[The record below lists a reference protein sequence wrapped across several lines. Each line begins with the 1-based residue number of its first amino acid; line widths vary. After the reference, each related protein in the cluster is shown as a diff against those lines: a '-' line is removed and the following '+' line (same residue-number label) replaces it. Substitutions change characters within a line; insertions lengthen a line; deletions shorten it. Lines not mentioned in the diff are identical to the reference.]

1 MSQQEVQTPDVVT
14 PKVVAPRARPETVA
28 RGRVGTL
35 LDEARGQPL
44 TLVCAPAGYG
54 KTTALVHWLGTL
66 GEANAWVS
74 LGEEDNDP
82 RRLSAHLLA
91 ALDRLWPAAV
101 WPAQQALL
109 AGSDVVE
116 TIVPLVA
123 EAIERE
129 IGDSGLVLVLDDY
142 HLVTDGNCHRIVTAL
157 VDALP
162 DGARIVIASRVR
174 PRIRF
179 ARRRAART
187 VAEIGP
193 AELAFRAEE
202 TERLLNGSLR
212 LRLDPTH
219 VEAIRGSVEG
229 WPAGLSLVAAT
240 LRDEPDPE
248 DVIAAL
254 HGSNDHIAEYL
265 MEEVLDALS
274 PQMRTFLSRTSILGR
289 MNASLCEAL
298 LEDPEAEALLAD
310 ARRSNLFLVSDG
322 DGEEPWFR
330 YHGLFAGLLE
340 QDLRR
345 REPDAVAAL
354 HRRAALWF
362 REARML
368 EEAIDHA
375 IAAGD
380 GKLAAR
386 ILHDDAWWPLLI
398 ERRYATLHRMIARM
412 PPDRGDLAPFC
423 DVLDALCRSLEGEDM
438 RLVAERLA
446 ALQAHRDAP
455 GVATLLDGT
464 LSSPFFG
471 DIPCALAS
479 GWRLWHDYPQTRPR
493 VAGNLASA
501 LWFAGEPA
509 AIRDVIAPYMGRTDR
524 PSLRSRE
531 HATLALCAA
540 DAGDPTAAE
549 RDGREAVALVESS
562 GGETALEAHYAYV
575 ALAEALRRRGNL
587 DEAYEQIAKALH
599 ITEKLPRSL
608 FHGFALVIRAQIDLS
623 SRNRRAA
630 SRHAATARG
639 ILDQYPDTGVL
650 ERRLAEVEATLAHA
664 TVRAPADSEPTMA
677 ERRVLGLLASDLT
690 RAQIARR
697 LGLSPQTVKSHTRRL
712 YRRLGA
718 HTRDEAVEIAR
729 ERGLL

>member
-1 MSQQEVQTPDVVT
+1 MSQQKVQSPNVVRSKVAVPD
-14 PKVVAPRARPETVA
+14 ARPETVVRA
-28 RGRVGTL
+28 RVGAL
-35 LDEARGQPL
+35 LDETSGRPL

-54 KTTALVHWLGTL
+54 KTTALVHWFGTL
-66 GEANAWVS
+66 RGARAWVS
-74 LGEEDNDP
+74 LGSEDNDP
-82 RRLSAHLLA
+82 RRLCAHLLA

-101 WPAQQALL
+101 WPAQQAVL

-116 TIVPLVA
+116 TVVPLVA

-129 IGDSGLVLVLDDY
+129 IDDGGLVLVLDDY

-162 DGARIVIASRVR
+162 DGARIVVASRTR

-193 AELAFRAEE
+193 AELAFRSEE

-212 LRLDPTH
+212 LRLDPVH
-219 VEAIRGSVEG
+219 VEAIHESVEG
-229 WPAGLSLVAAT
+229 WPAGLSLVASA
-240 LRDEPDPE
+240 LRDDSDPE

-265 MEEVLDALS
+265 MEEVLEALS
-274 PQMRTFLSRTSILGR
+274 PQMRAFLTRTSILGR
-289 MNASLCEAL
+289 MNASLCEAV
-298 LEDPEAEALLAD
+298 LEDPEADALLAE

-345 REPDAVAAL
+345 REPDAAAAL
-354 HRRAALWF
+354 HRRAAWWF
-362 REARML
+362 RQARII

-375 IAAGD
+375 VAAGD
-380 GKLAAR
+380 GGLAAR

-423 DVLDALCRSLEGEDM
+423 DALDALCQSLEGEDM
-438 RLVAERLA
+438 RVVAERLS
-446 ALQAHRDAP
+446 ALEAHRDAP
-455 GVATLLDGT
+455 GVAPLLDAT

-471 DIPCALAS
+471 DIPRALAA
-479 GWRLWHDYPQTRPR
+479 GWRLWHDYPQARPR

-501 LWFAGEPA
+501 LWFAGEPE
-509 AIRDVIAPYMGRTDR
+509 AIREVIAPYMGRTDR

-531 HATLALCAA
+531 HATLALCSA
-540 DAGDPTAAE
+540 DGGDPTAAV
-549 RDGREAVALVESS
+549 RDGHEAVAIVEGS

-575 ALAEALRRRGNL
+575 ALAEALRRHGNL

-608 FHGFALVIRAQIDLS
+608 FYGFALVIRAQIDLS

-630 SRHAATARG
+630 SRHAKVARG
-639 ILDQYPDTGVL
+639 ILDRYPDTGIL
-650 ERRLAEVEATLAHA
+650 ERRLAEVEAVLAHA
-664 TVRAPADSEPTMA
+664 TIRAPADSEPTAA
-677 ERRVLGLLASDLT
+677 ERRVLRLLAGDLT

-697 LGLSPQTVKSHTRRL
+697 LGLSPQTVKSHTLRL

-718 HTRDEAVEIAR
+718 HTRDEAVDIAR